1 VRIELET
8 AQTPGWPQIDAA
20 GLVDGGGNTHWAVS
34 AEASTSA
41 FMSGAV
47 SMHDLPT
54 PDILA
59 KLARRLDENGEAV
72 RARDVRALREMRMR

>member
-1 VRIELET
+1 MLS
-8 AQTPGWPQIDAA
+8 
-20 GLVDGGGNTHWAVS
+20 HCSAVW

>member
-1 VRIELET
+1 
-8 AQTPGWPQIDAA
+8 
-20 GLVDGGGNTHWAVS
+20 
-34 AEASTSA
+34 
-41 FMSGAV
+41 
-47 SMHDLPT
+47 MHDLPT